1 MKKHFFIIIFALVII
16 TLITGG
22 IFLKNPGTHTAYKG
36 DGYSLEYPKIWKIST
51 ENSKLIKLDPR
62 EGEEEGTL
70 QDDITIQKIR
80 IDNIDQYLKEPTIVM
95 ATEVPSSVNGTQGY
109 AYIDTKITEGFVY
122 LFPMK
127 EHYHYLK
134 IQTNKSSK
142 ELSELVE
149 MLKIE

>member
-1 MKKHFFIIIFALVII
+1 MKKRFFITIFALIII
-16 TLITGG
+16 TLVAG
-22 IFLKNPGTHTAYKG
+22 IFYWKNSGTHTTYKG
-36 DGYSLEYPKIWKIST
+36 DGYSLKYPKIWKIST

-62 EGEEEGTL
+62 EGEEEGIL

-80 IDNIDQYLKEPTIVM
+80 IDNIDQYLEEPTIVM